1 MPSSPAASLPTWW
14 LRLWIAIGIFAFAL
28 IIIIPAFIFTTF
40 TSERHRFQACEKKE
54 QTDCRPSMIWYF
66 AGWVKPTVPV
76 DRQTTTT
83 GATTEGG
90 GVATTP

>member
-1 MPSSPAASLPTWW
+1 MPSSPAPLPTWW

-54 QTDCRPSMIWYF
+54 RADCRSSMIWYF
-66 AGWVKPTVPV
+66 AGWVKPAVPV
-76 DRQTTTT
+76 DAPATTT

-90 GVATTP
+90 VATTP